1 MALRRTHLQILRQER
16 HPLVAFAALAFSL
29 RLCIVVFVTALSP
42 EAAGAAGLTSL
53 CQPSGQEQSYS
64 GSHDVLACQCG
75 PVCAH
80 GCALGPCLAG
90 ISSVSSM
97 FGLVPGVPSE
107 GADQPFCVADK
118 GGIAPIRGP
127 PSFLI

>member
-1 MALRRTHLQILRQER
+1 M
-16 HPLVAFAALAFSL
+16 AFAALAFTL
-29 RLCIVVFVTALSP
+29 RLCIVVLVTALSP
-42 EAAGAAGLTSL
+42 ETAGAAGLTSL

-80 GCALGPCLAG
+80 GCALGPCLSG
-90 ISSVSSM
+90 ISSVTSMYGLSS
-97 FGLVPGVPSE
+97 GIPSE
-107 GADQPFCVADK
+107 EADQPFCVADK